1 MTTENSTTPSLHFYR
16 QAGGPQKDQPS
27 PELSVRF
34 HVFASGQE
42 FEKEGAGGVC
52 PISIEHC
59 RPRFL
64 FCSFVSSERPLFRT
78 RWRVVTELGEPENR
92 SLSALIQ
99 HPILGSPATDIPW
112 GG

>member
-42 FEKEGAGGVC
+42 FEKERGGC
-52 PISIEHC
+52 MSHFDRALP
-59 RPRFL
+59 PTF
-64 FCSFVSSERPLFRT
+64 PLLLVREQRT
-78 RWRVVTELGEPENR
+78 APFPYEME
-92 SLSALIQ
+92 
-99 HPILGSPATDIPW
+99 
-112 GG
+112 GGNGIGRTGK

>member
-42 FEKEGAGGVC
+42 FEKEGGRGGVC
-52 PISIEHC
+52 PISIEHG
-59 RPRFL
+59 RPRF
-64 FCSFVSSERPLFRT
+64 PLLLVREQRT
-78 RWRVVTELGEPENR
+78 APFPYEME
-92 SLSALIQ
+92 
-99 HPILGSPATDIPW
+99 
-112 GG
+112 GGNGIGRTGK